1 MSAQQGN
8 EKLNVVELFAG
19 VGGFRLG
26 LEAVHGNPFQVTLS
40 NQFEPSKKKQSASE
54 IYTSHWPHEAHI
66 NEDIAKVLES
76 ALGQQAVR
84 DAKPHLV
91 VGGFPC
97 QDYSVARPLSQSQGL
112 SGKRGGLFWSITKL
126 LEQRSADGEPVPYLI
141 LENVDRLLSS
151 PPSCRGRD
159 FAVVLSALY
168 SLGYAVEWRVI
179 NAADYGYPQRRRRVF
194 IVAYHTTTPLH
205 GRIAKA
211 ARRQQGEWHSEGI
224 LKAALPS
231 VLSSELDGYA
241 PAFTVQRDPFANQL
255 SYRPLS
261 NGKSRFANSGFMC
274 AGDVWTCASRAADI
288 EDFTEFTGSAAPLTL
303 GDVINKTGPVPTDF
317 YVKSESEAAWR
328 EAKGPKSIA
337 REKDGFAY
345 DYSEGRMAF
354 PDPLSKPARTI
365 ITSEGGSTPSRTKH
379 CIREKSGLLRRL
391 TPEELEE
398 LMGFPRGF
406 TDMPKVSATTRAML
420 MGNALVVGIVT
431 RIGEALYDAIKI
443 KDNVT
448 VAPL

>member
-40 NQFEPSKKKQSASE
+40 NQFEPSKKKQHASE
-54 IYTSHWPHEAHI
+54 IYTWHWPHEAHI

-76 ALGQQAVR
+76 TVGQQAVR
-84 DAKPHLV
+84 EAKPHLV

-112 SGKRGGLFWSITKL
+112 GGKKGVLFWSITKL

-151 PPSCRGRD
+151 PASCRGRD

-194 IVAYHTTTPLH
+194 IVAYHTTTALH
-205 GRIAKA
+205 SRIKAA
-211 ARRQQGEWHSEGI
+211 ARRQHSEWHSEGI
-224 LKAALPS
+224 LNAALPS
-231 VLSSELDGYA
+231 VLSSELDGCA
-241 PAFTVQRDPFANQL
+241 PALGIQNDPFTEQL

-261 NGKSRFANSGFMC
+261 NGKPRFANSGFMC
-274 AGDVWTCASRAADI
+274 EGDVWTCASRAGGI
-288 EDFTEFTGSAAPLTL
+288 EDFTEFTGSAAALTL
-303 GDVINKTGPVPTDF
+303 ADVIKKTGPVPTDF
-317 YVKSESEAAWR
+317 YVKSESEAAWHA
-328 EAKGPKSIA
+328 AKGAKTIA
-337 REKDGFAY
+337 REKNGFAY
-345 DYSEGRMAF
+345 DYSEGNMPF

-379 CIREKSGLLRRL
+379 CIREMSGLLRRL

-406 TDMPKVSATTRAML
+406 TDLPKVSATTRAML

-431 RIGEALYDAIKI
+431 KIGEALYNAIQI
-443 KDNVT
+443 NNT
-448 VAPL
+448 ATLTPS

>member
-1 MSAQQGN
+1 MSAQGSHKQN
-8 EKLNVVELFAG
+8 ELNVVELFAG

-26 LEAVHGNPFQVTLS
+26 LEAVHGSPYKITLS
-40 NQFEPSKKKQSASE
+40 NQFEPSKKKQHASE
-54 IYTSHWPHEAHI
+54 IYVSHWPHDVHI

-76 ALGQQAVR
+76 TVGQQAVR

-112 SGKRGGLFWSITKL
+112 GGKKGVLFWSITKL

-151 PPSCRGRD
+151 PASCRGRD

-168 SLGYAVEWRVI
+168 SLGYAAEWRVI
-179 NAADYGYPQRRRRVF
+179 NAADYGHPQRRRRVF
-194 IVAYHTTTPLH
+194 IVAYHASTALY
-205 GRIAKA
+205 GRMRTDANK
-211 ARRQQGEWHSEGI
+211 QQGEWHSDGV
-224 LKAALPS
+224 LNAALPS
-231 VLSSELDGYA
+231 VLTDGLDAYA
-241 PAFTVQRDPFANQL
+241 PALTVQNEPFHEQL

-261 NGKSRFANSGFMC
+261 NGKTRFANSGFMC
-274 AGDVWTCASRAADI
+274 DGQVWTCATRASDI
-288 EDFTEFTGSAAPLTL
+288 LDFTEFTGSVTPLTL
-303 GDVINKTGPVPTDF
+303 GDVIDKTGPVPTDF

-328 EAKGPKSIA
+328 AAKGAKTIA
-337 REKDGFAY
+337 REKNGFTY
-345 DYSEGRMAF
+345 DYSEGRMLF
-354 PDPLSKPARTI
+354 PDTLSKPARTI

-379 CIREKSGLLRRL
+379 CVREKSGLLRRL

-406 TDMPKVSATTRAML
+406 TDVPRVAATARAML

-431 RIGEALYDAIKI
+431 RIGTALYRAIQ
-443 KDNVT
+443 D
-448 VAPL
+448 